1 MFYWAWK
8 IKLKELD
15 RRVKFYRTW
24 KKKVGKELDRH
35 FGDRVWRD
43 NPGVDEVIRQG
54 HQIHLY
60 NNKRFRPHHWAVLMY
75 YRQMTHNAFKMRS
88 YLRDMLLAL
97 DDYGAVGD
105 LLLRILIEAKSKLI
119 KQEMRKQ
126 RGNRLP

>member
-60 NNKRFRPHHWAVLMY
+60 NNKRFRPHHWAILIY
-75 YRQMTHNAFKMRS
+75 YRQMTHNAIKMRS

-97 DDYGAVGD
+97 DAGGAGD
-105 LLLRILIEAKSKLI
+105 LSWSILIEAKSVLI
-119 KQEMRKQ
+119 NREIKKR
-126 RGNRLP
+126 RRLP